1 MINTKKFR
9 RTQTIV
15 SLSIFVVIFFAC
27 WYNIKQNLRDIQLS
41 YWGVDD
47 KMGVFWNFCVVLLS
61 ISMAIN
67 THYYISLN
75 PRVFSQLK
83 LIRGLFFL
91 SFFSLFVT
99 GVANMHYGLLH
110 NIVAVFYFFSFP
122 LAIFVLA
129 HLNRKNLQYRD
140 WCTHMVSSL
149 TMVACPLLLI
159 KAFHGMAMAE
169 IVHSAIAIAWNIW
182 ISRKLTSA

>member
-1 MINTKKFR
+1 MNSAPKKNLLIAYTALGAVCVIWGTTYLGLR
-9 RTQTIV
+9 VGVTQ
-15 SLSIFVVIFFAC
+15 F
-27 WYNIKQNLRDIQLS
+27 
-41 YWGVDD
+41 
-47 KMGVFWNFCVVLLS
+47 
-61 ISMAIN
+61 
-67 THYYISLN
+67 
-75 PRVFSQLK
+75 PP
-83 LIRGLFFL
+83 FL
-91 SFFSLFVT
+91 FSLLRFT
-99 GVANMHYGLLH
+99 IAGPILVAFMLTVGKASWPDRSTLMHYGLLH